1 MATCDI
7 AAGRGKACKESISGV
22 RKFFPFNYLADPF
35 TIVAGECTAMNVL
48 LTEAFEYDLMGDGQ
62 VLDENMVGD
71 RNNGTRVNT
80 QTITAVLQKIDAA
93 TSAEL
98 NLVTAATPQAIVLSR
113 DGNYHLVGQTDG
125 IDFTVVANTGSAK
138 ADLNGYTVTGISTEL
153 NLSPILDSAT
163 VTAFLA
169 IVAANP

>member
-7 AAGRGKACKESISGV
+7 ASGRKKACKNSISGV
-22 RKFFPFNYLADPF
+22 RKLFLFNFLQDPF
-35 TIVAGECTAMNVL
+35 TVVSGAATAMNVL
-48 LTEAFEYDLMGDGQ
+48 LTEAFEYDLTGDGQ

-80 QTITAVLQKIDAA
+80 QTITAILQKIDAA

-98 NLVTAATPQAIVLSR
+98 NLVTAATPQAVVQSR
-113 DGNYHLVGQTDG
+113 DGNYHAVGITDG
-125 IDFTVVANTGSAK
+125 IDFTVVQNTGSAK
-138 ADLNGYTVTGISTEL
+138 TDLNGYTVTGISTEL
-153 NLSPILDSAT
+153 DLSPILDSAT

-169 IVAANP
+169 IVAINP